1 VQVSDLSYHQS
12 PRVTERGPLSQ
23 DGQPAL
29 YYRWAP
35 AESSKATVL
44 ILHGYGEH
52 SGRYEHVLEALVE
65 AGFSGLAIDYRG
77 YGLAEGRRGCLRD
90 FEEYVTDALRG
101 LRLAGHKKGPDEPL
115 FLLGHSQGGLLAL
128 RVAME
133 EGLGLSG
140 LMLSS
145 PWLGMAMKVPTWKYC
160 IAKLAS
166 RFVPDFGLSSDI
178 PKDWITTDA
187 EQVALRDADPLMVH
201 TGSARWL
208 TEIYRTQEV
217 VRAGA
222 ASVTLPTLLMA
233 AGDDRLVSTPESR
246 RVFEALGAPDSTW
259 IEYPGLR
266 HEIFNELERRRVFVD
281 MTSWLLER
289 VRKS

>member
-1 VQVSDLSYHQS
+1 MSDLSYHQS
-12 PRVTERGPLSQ
+12 SRVTERGPLSQ

-52 SGRYEHVLEALVE
+52 SGRYEHVIEALVE

-77 YGLAEGRRGCLRD
+77 YGLAEGRRGCLRG

-101 LRLAGHKKGPDEPL
+101 LSLARHKKGANEPL
-115 FLLGHSQGGLLAL
+115 FLLGHSQGGLLAM

-140 LMLSS
+140 LLLSS
-145 PWLGMAMKVPTWKYC
+145 PWLGMAMKVPAWKQC

-166 RFVPDFGLSSDI
+166 RFVPDFGLPSDL
-178 PKDWITTDA
+178 PPGWITTDP
-187 EQVALRDADPLMVH
+187 EQVALAEADPLMVRS
-201 TGSARWL
+201 GSARWL
-208 TEIYRTQEV
+208 TEIYRTQEAV
-217 VRAGA
+217 KAGL
-222 ASVTLPTLLMA
+222 ASLTLPTLLMA
-233 AGDDRLVSTPESR
+233 AGDDRLVSTAESR
-246 RVFEALGAPDSTW
+246 ACFGRLGAQDSTW

-266 HEIFNELERRRVFVD
+266 HELFNEVERERVFVD
-281 MTSWLLER
+281 LTGWIR
-289 VRKS
+289 DRT